1 MIQET
6 GRPAGLAP
14 ARVALVLAILL
25 PATFNAMPAV
35 AADTAEFYK
44 GRNVTLGVPNS
55 AGGGYDVYTRA
66 LARHIGRHIPGNPN
80 IIVQNVP
87 AAGGMVLANQLYTTA
102 PKDGSY
108 FGMIRGTVVHE
119 QVFRSPQVQ
128 FDARRFLWV
137 GNMNIDY
144 DACLV
149 GAASPVKT
157 VGDFYK
163 HETAVGASGAGAQS
177 FTFPQVYRT
186 LLGMKMKVIAGY
198 PGTPERMIALERG
211 EIDGFCGITL
221 STFQSQLGDQAA
233 RGKVRLIAQASLRKN
248 AHYPDLPNILDQAKT
263 PDVRQALEFLFTPL
277 GLGRAF
283 AAPPDTPKDRIEA
296 LRQAMARTMQ
306 DPEFLA
312 DAKKLHIDIEPM
324 DADETTKTANR
335 IFETPEAAV
344 ARIKSTIAR

>member
-1 MIQET
+1 MRFT
-6 GRPAGLAP
+6 GFALTALLSAAANAGP
-14 ARVALVLAILL
+14 AR
-25 PATFNAMPAV
+25 
-35 AADTAEFYK
+35 AADAVEFYK
-44 GRNVTLGVPNS
+44 GRSVTLGVPNS

-80 IIVQNVP
+80 VIVQNVP

-108 FGMIRGTVVHE
+108 LAMIRGTVVHE

-157 VGDFYK
+157 VDDFYTN
-163 HETAVGASGAGAQS
+163 ETTVGASGAGAQS

-221 STFQSQLGDQAA
+221 STFQSQLAGQAA
-233 RGKVRLIAQASLRKN
+233 RGKVRLIAQASLHKN
-248 AHYPDLPNILDQAKT
+248 AQYRDLPNILDQART
-263 PDVRQALEFLFTPL
+263 VDVRQALEFLFTPL

-283 AAPPDTPKDRIEA
+283 AAPPDTPKDRLDV
-296 LRQAMARTMQ
+296 LRQAMAQTLR
-306 DPEFLA
+306 DLEFLA

-335 IFETPEAAV
+335 IFETPAEAV
-344 ARIKSTIAR
+344 AHIKSMIAR